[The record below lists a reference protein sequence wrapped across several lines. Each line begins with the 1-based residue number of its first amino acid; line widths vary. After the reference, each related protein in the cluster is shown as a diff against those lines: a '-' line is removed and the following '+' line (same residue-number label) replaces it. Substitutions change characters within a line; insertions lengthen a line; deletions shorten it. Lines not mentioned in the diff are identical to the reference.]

1 MIYPSDSDW
10 SQWNVS
16 FPSHRFFILRWF
28 ELLDYQTYSSWQVRT
43 SNVTSILHELRDVA
57 ETTARVPMHHINVQP
72 LLDELE
78 TVLSYDRVIRDR
90 VAVLEVY
97 SLRLRQLYKTAVKQE
112 KPQGVDEFI
121 RICHV
126 AIAEL
131 QGYLDRIFDDLES
144 QLAEEN
150 DHSKK
155 SIEKLAMLLAMEL
168 KSSGF
173 SREYIHGVSEEI
185 LLDSHV
191 SFAARFGQFRRRF
204 FAKSGQ
210 YRCSVLVRGLTR
222 DRHQM
227 PETSSDT
234 IRQFRNQDS
243 TAEVVQFSVE
253 ARDPYS
259 AAREARRKAEEQF
272 SIHRLF
278 NTYQQLQLQP
288 LVLCERSDGGDTD
301 LIDTTAPRL
310 IGPNRPR
317 DLPAKI
323 EGIDQLLDSMT
334 SGDRN
339 LFIAALQFFRLT
351 HSAVSLESRAINL
364 WIALEALFQT
374 MDHESIIGKL
384 VEFVPKIQALHYPKD
399 TLRAL
404 SQDIDPLWKRS
415 SDTADILTD
424 MVKSSSVRL
433 DPVDLGRLL
442 TAGIESP
449 VFHRL
454 KSITASNPL
463 LLNRIWKYG
472 RGTFKTPKDLAVSIE
487 QHEKNVRWQLRR
499 IYRLRNRITHQ
510 GKTGPESA
518 QLLDHLQQYFLS
530 TVHDLIHTLRHRP
543 SLTIAEAFESRRENY
558 RYLLER
564 LNQQN
569 GNPISG
575 RYVMTG
581 YPADSQDTKIM
592 FWANLGANGESR
604 T

>member
-1 MIYPSDSDW
+1 
-10 SQWNVS
+10 
-16 FPSHRFFILRWF
+16 
-28 ELLDYQTYSSWQVRT
+28 
-43 SNVTSILHELRDVA
+43 
-57 ETTARVPMHHINVQP
+57 MHHTNVQP

-78 TVLSYDRVIRDR
+78 TVLSYDRVVREHMP
-90 VAVLEVY
+90 VLTQY
-97 SLRLRQLYKTAVKQE
+97 SRRLRQLYDFSVKQE
-112 KPQGVDEFI
+112 KRQGIDEFV
-121 RICHV
+121 RICHI

-131 QGYLDRIFDDLES
+131 HGYLERIFDDLES
-144 QLAEEN
+144 ELTEKN
-150 DHSKK
+150 DHHKE

-173 SREYIHGVSEEI
+173 SREYIHDVSKEF
-185 LLDSHV
+185 LLESHGLF
-191 SFAARFGQFRRRF
+191 SARFEQFRTRF
-204 FAKSGQ
+204 FAKGGQ
-210 YRCSVLVRGLTR
+210 YQCSVLVRGLSPDKQQLPVSTNDAVQR
-222 DRHQM
+222 
-227 PETSSDT
+227 
-234 IRQFRNQDS
+234 FRNQDS
-243 TAEVVQFSVE
+243 TAEVVRFSVQ
-253 ARDPYS
+253 ARDPYT
-259 AAREARRKAEEQF
+259 AAREARTNAEEQF

-288 LVLCERSDGGDTD
+288 LVLCERSDGRDIH
-301 LIDTTAPRL
+301 LVDTTAPRL
-310 IGPNRPR
+310 FGPNKPHN
-317 DLPAKI
+317 LAAKI
-323 EGIDQLLDSMT
+323 EGVDQLLNAMT
-334 SGDRN
+334 PGDRN

-374 MDHESIIGKL
+374 MDHDSIIGKL

-399 TLRAL
+399 TLRAF

-415 SDTADILTD
+415 RDTEEILTD
-424 MVKSSSVRL
+424 LVKSSSVRL
-433 DPVDLGRLL
+433 DPVDIGRLL
-442 TAGIESP
+442 TSGTDSP
-449 VFHRL
+449 TFSRL

-472 RGTFKTPKDLAVSIE
+472 RGMFKTPKDLAARLE

-564 LNQQN
+564 LKCHNER
-569 GNPISG
+569 PISG

-581 YPADSQDTKIM
+581 YPGDNRDTKVM
-592 FWANLGANGESR
+592 FWAPAELDGPPPVSNGSG
-604 T
+604 